1 MYDGYQSI
9 PLPPPWRKVRII
21 PNKSDES
28 LIHFVNDMTNEISD
42 NHPFSKYISD
52 QLELKGKSE
61 SNEGSDQS
69 VLSKN
74 IKPQVGL
81 QKYPEFRCTWKE
93 RDLLDDRGVFGL
105 TIRYQHQDQ
114 LLFVRFD
121 GADYNWYPAQ
131 LECCYGPITRND
143 LFVGSKIKV
152 NGRNFSIT
160 SASCE
165 ACQWIEE
172 SYKELSRD
180 QEVMCSRILKFGILP
195 VVRRAYASRGSAAVK
210 NSSGGR
216 RDLRRLHRE
225 NACLK
230 DQLLSAGISLS

>member
-9 PLPPPWRKVRII
+9 PLPPPWRRVRII

-28 LIHFVNDMTNEISD
+28 LIHFVNDVTNEISD

-52 QLELKGKSE
+52 QKNE

-81 QKYPEFRCTWKE
+81 QKYPEFRCTWKG
-93 RDLLDDRGVFGL
+93 RDLIDDKGVFGL

-121 GADYNWYPAQ
+121 GTDYNWSPA
-131 LECCYGPITRND
+131 LMECCYGPITRYD

-152 NGRNFSIT
+152 NGRNFVII

-165 ACQWIEE
+165 ACQSIEE

-180 QEVMCSRILKFGILP
+180 QEVMCSRILKFGMLP
-195 VVRRAYASRGSAAVK
+195 VVRRADASRGSAAMED
-210 NSSGGR
+210 SSGGR
-216 RDLRRLHRE
+216 RDLRRIYRE
-225 NACLK
+225 NARLK
-230 DQLLSAGISLS
+230 EQLLSAGISIS